1 MESMP
6 KGLSYSEC
14 GDHGSVVIFSYP
26 ITTSEPR
33 LTDAERQVALLLME
47 GASNAEIADARGCAV
62 RTVCNQIQG
71 LFRKLGVGSRTE
83 LMAKMPLLA

>member
-26 ITTSEPR
+26 IDAREPH
-33 LTDAERQVALLLME
+33 LTDAEREVALLLME
-47 GASNAEIADARGCAV
+47 GATNAKIAEVRGCAV
-62 RTVCNQIQG
+62 RTVCNQIQS
-71 LFRKLGVGSRTE
+71 LFRKLGVSSRTE
-83 LMAKMPLLA
+83 LMAKMPVLG